1 MPSQILK
8 RQSCTD
14 CKTGYWNTRE
24 NYYEH
29 TSLPLKSTA
38 SSMNGVRPKLV
49 DSGVICIKNGWHPIQ
64 ALVSNNTI
72 RNSFYSGNETGRT
85 TMVSG
90 PNASGKS
97 VYIKQIGITVYLSQ
111 IGSFVPAEE
120 ATIGPMDAI
129 YAITCTETLA
139 ALDRS
144 SDSLSLNLVL
154 VALRFSTERSLIL
167 LDEFAHSIGKAST
180 EASALTTA
188 IIEHLLKSS
197 NPHVVATTHDYDMLN
212 LLKHQADI
220 KFT

>member
-29 TSLPLKSTA
+29 TSLPLKST
-38 SSMNGVRPKLV
+38 
-49 DSGVICIKNGWHPIQ
+49 VIF
-64 ALVSNNTI
+64 LL
-72 RNSFYSGNETGRT
+72 
-85 TMVSG
+85 
-90 PNASGKS
+90 
-97 VYIKQIGITVYLSQ
+97 QIGITVYLSQ

-167 LDEFAHSIGKAST
+167 LDEFAHSIGKASVCVT

-220 KFT
+220 KF